1 MKNSFF
7 RSLII
12 AISFAAAA
20 ALVTSSAVAED
31 NESAPRP
38 LLYQAVDTTDGSDNG
53 SGDSNG
59 GGVIYPGTGH

>member
-1 MKNSFF
+1 MRNSFV
-7 RSLII
+7 RSFII
-12 AISFAAAA
+12 AALFSAAA
-20 ALVTSSAVAED
+20 ALFTTNSVAED